1 MQMKVTTTNNIMT
14 TLPHNAQY
22 EQLEQQRYNRRRSLR
37 KMADGWSLL
46 HDTGV
51 DSRDTSSDPY
61 INGYIEKEVDGNRGL
76 MRVQRYSDDTM
87 VEDDETITYQ
97 IDTGSDDSNNGEEME
112 EHSGKSSRL
121 KPIRS
126 LPKKQT
132 KMMRALD
139 FNGT

>member
-1 MQMKVTTTNNIMT
+1 
-14 TLPHNAQY
+14 
-22 EQLEQQRYNRRRSLR
+22 
-37 KMADGWSLL
+37 
-46 HDTGV
+46 
-51 DSRDTSSDPY
+51 
-61 INGYIEKEVDGNRGL
+61 